1 MNKTLRISFSLR
13 NTYRVNGILYSLKQ
27 IPLLK
32 KCLPDAL
39 YRVRG
44 LKVFA
49 NVVSAIWEILSAF
62 LGKFLYFLILIA
74 GAGRF
79 YEGAPQAGLFL
90 HILVFLTVIGAFSN
104 TYLFN
109 PSRDK
114 YYAIILMGMNAR
126 EFALI
131 HYGYSMGKLLV
142 GFLLFATI
150 FGTMAGVPLWLCLLI
165 PFFAAG
171 LKLSMA
177 ACSLWD
183 YEKRGVAP
191 NENRLGKVGWIL
203 ICLLLAAAYGLPAL
217 GLLLPVPVCA
227 AVMGL
232 SVAAGAVSVRK
243 ILTFPHYREAYQQI
257 LTEFLHQTQSLSQAA
272 QAQSRKLISEDTGI
286 TSHKKGFAYL
296 HELFVRRHQK
306 ILWKSAE
313 KITIVCSFLLL
324 AALLALYLEPTCRQ
338 DVNRL
343 LMTFLPYF
351 VFIMYA
357 VNRGTGFTKALFMNC
372 DHSLLTYSFY
382 KQPPFLLKLFQI
394 RLWEIVKINLLPAS
408 VIGVGLAALLYA
420 SGGTDEPVHYVLL
433 VISILAMSVFFSVH
447 YLTIYYLL
455 QPYNGATE
463 MKSGTYQIILS
474 GTYLVC
480 FLLMRLRMPILLF
493 GLMSVAFCAVYCV
506 AACILVYRL
515 APRTFRLRT

>member
-1 MNKTLRISFSLR
+1 M
-13 NTYRVNGILYSLKQ
+13 
-27 IPLLK
+27 
-32 KCLPDAL
+32 
-39 YRVRG
+39 
-44 LKVFA
+44 
-49 NVVSAIWEILSAF
+49 
-62 LGKFLYFLILIA
+62 
-74 GAGRF
+74 
-79 YEGAPQAGLFL
+79 
-90 HILVFLTVIGAFSN
+90 
-104 TYLFN
+104 
-109 PSRDK
+109 
-114 YYAIILMGMNAR
+114 
-126 EFALI
+126 
-131 HYGYSMGKLLV
+131 
-142 GFLLFATI
+142 
-150 FGTMAGVPLWLCLLI
+150 
-165 PFFAAG
+165 
-171 LKLSMA
+171 
-177 ACSLWD
+177 
-183 YEKRGVAP
+183 
-191 NENRLGKVGWIL
+191 
-203 ICLLLAAAYGLPAL
+203 
-217 GLLLPVPVCA
+217 
-227 AVMGL
+227 
-232 SVAAGAVSVRK
+232 
-243 ILTFPHYREAYQQI
+243 
-257 LTEFLHQTQSLSQAA
+257 
-272 QAQSRKLISEDTGI
+272 
-286 TSHKKGFAYL
+286 
-296 HELFVRRHQK
+296 
-306 ILWKSAE
+306 
-313 KITIVCSFLLL
+313 
-324 AALLALYLEPTCRQ
+324 LALYLEPTCRQ